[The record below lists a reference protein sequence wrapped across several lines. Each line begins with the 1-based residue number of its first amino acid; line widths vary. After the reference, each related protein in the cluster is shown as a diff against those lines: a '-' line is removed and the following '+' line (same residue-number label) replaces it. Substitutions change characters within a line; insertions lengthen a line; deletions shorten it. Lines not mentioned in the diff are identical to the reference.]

1 MVEYEIKK
9 PELAD
14 QGKLTIEWTENHM
27 PVLNLIKK
35 RFQDEKPLKGYRI
48 AACLHVTKETAV
60 LVKTLKAGGAEVAL
74 CASNPLSTQDD
85 VAAALIEE
93 GINVFA
99 WREESKDDYYRLMN
113 RVLDFQPN
121 ITLDDGGDL
130 VNTVHSSRR
139 ELLGKIIGGCEETT
153 TGVIRLR
160 MMAKDKVLK
169 YPMIAV
175 NDTPTKWDFDN
186 VYGTGQSS
194 IDGILRATSILLAGK
209 NFVVAGYGHCGR
221 GVASRARGMGAHVII
236 TEIDPVK
243 SLRALM
249 DGYRVMTMEEAAKIG
264 DIFITATG
272 NTSVIRI
279 EHMGKMKDGA
289 VVCNTGH
296 FNVEIDVADLE
307 KTAKR
312 KRRIRPNVDEYLLPN
327 NRRIYL
333 IAEGRLVNLA
343 AAEGHPSEVMDM
355 SFSDQSLSVEYIIKH
370 GREMK
375 PDVYN
380 VPFEIDEQVARLK
393 LESLNVKIDKLTEK
407 QIAYLSS
414 YHLGTE

>member
-1 MVEYEIKK
+1 MCESVIKD
-9 PELAD
+9 PSLAD
-14 QGKLTIEWTENHM
+14 KGKLTIEWTENHM

-60 LVKTLKAGGAEVAL
+60 LMKTLKAAGAEVAL

-85 VAAALIEE
+85 VAAALAEE
-93 GINVFA
+93 GVNVFA
-99 WREESKDDYYRLMN
+99 WRGESKDDYYRLMN
-113 RVLDFQPN
+113 KVLDFKPHV
-121 ITLDDGGDL
+121 TLDDGGDL

-139 ELLGKIIGGCEETT
+139 ELLENVIGGCEETT

-221 GVASRARGMGAHVII
+221 GVALRAKGMGAHVIV

-243 SLRALM
+243 ALRALM

-272 NTSVIRI
+272 NTSVLRI
-279 EHMGKMKDGA
+279 EHMERMKDG
-289 VVCNTGH
+289 VIICNTGH
-296 FNVEIDVADLE
+296 FNVEIDVNDLE

-312 KRRIRPNVDEYLLPN
+312 KRTIRPNVDEYLLPN

-333 IAEGRLVNLA
+333 LAEGRLVNLA

-355 SFSDQSLSVEYIIKH
+355 SFSDQALSVEYIIKH
-370 GREMK
+370 GRELK

-380 VPFEIDEQVARLK
+380 VPIEIDEQVARLK
-393 LESLNVKIDKLTEK
+393 LESLNIKIDKLTEK

-414 YHLGTE
+414 YQLGTE

>member
-1 MVEYEIKK
+1 MIESEIKD
-9 PELAD
+9 PSLAD
-14 QGKLTIEWTENHM
+14 KGKLTIEWTENHM

-60 LVKTLKAGGAEVAL
+60 LVKTLKAAGAEVAL

-85 VAAALIEE
+85 VAAALVEE
-93 GINVFA
+93 GVNVFA
-99 WREESKDDYYRLMN
+99 WRGESKEEYYRLMN
-113 RVLDFQPN
+113 RVLDFKPHV
-121 ITLDDGGDL
+121 TLDDGGDL

-139 ELLGKIIGGCEETT
+139 ELLENIIGGCEETT

-221 GVASRARGMGAHVII
+221 GVALRAKGMGAHVIV

-243 SLRALM
+243 ALRALM

-279 EHMGKMKDGA
+279 EHMQKMKDGA
-289 VVCNTGH
+289 IICNTGH
-296 FNVEIDVADLE
+296 FNVEIDVNDLE

-312 KRRIRPNVDEYLLPN
+312 KRTIRPNVDEYLLPN
-327 NRRIYL
+327 GRRIYL
-333 IAEGRLVNLA
+333 LAEGRLVNLA

-355 SFSDQSLSVEYIIKH
+355 SFSDQALSVEYIIKH
-370 GREMK
+370 GRELK

-380 VPFEIDEQVARLK
+380 VPLEIDEQVARLK
-393 LESLNVKIDKLTEK
+393 LESLNIKIDKLTEK

>member
-1 MVEYEIKK
+1 
-9 PELAD
+9 
-14 QGKLTIEWTENHM
+14 
-27 PVLNLIKK
+27 
-35 RFQDEKPLKGYRI
+35 
-48 AACLHVTKETAV
+48 
-60 LVKTLKAGGAEVAL
+60 
-74 CASNPLSTQDD
+74 
-85 VAAALIEE
+85 
-93 GINVFA
+93 
-99 WREESKDDYYRLMN
+99 
-113 RVLDFQPN
+113 
-121 ITLDDGGDL
+121 
-130 VNTVHSSRR
+130 
-139 ELLGKIIGGCEETT
+139 
-153 TGVIRLR
+153 
-160 MMAKDKVLK
+160 
-169 YPMIAV
+169 
-175 NDTPTKWDFDN
+175 PTKWDFDN

-249 DGYRVMTMEEAAKIG
+249 DGYRVMTMEEAVKIG

-279 EHMGKMKDGA
+279 EHMEKMKNGA

-380 VPFEIDEQVARLK
+380 VPLEIDEQVARLK

>member
-1 MVEYEIKK
+1 MEYEIKK
-9 PELAD
+9 PELAG

-139 ELLGKIIGGCEETT
+139 ELLGNIIGGCEETT

-175 NDTPTKWDFDN
+175 NDTPT
-186 VYGTGQSS
+186 
-194 IDGILRATSILLAGK
+194 
-209 NFVVAGYGHCGR
+209 
-221 GVASRARGMGAHVII
+221 
-236 TEIDPVK
+236 
-243 SLRALM
+243 
-249 DGYRVMTMEEAAKIG
+249 
-264 DIFITATG
+264 
-272 NTSVIRI
+272 
-279 EHMGKMKDGA
+279 
-289 VVCNTGH
+289 
-296 FNVEIDVADLE
+296 
-307 KTAKR
+307 
-312 KRRIRPNVDEYLLPN
+312 
-327 NRRIYL
+327 
-333 IAEGRLVNLA
+333 
-343 AAEGHPSEVMDM
+343 
-355 SFSDQSLSVEYIIKH
+355 
-370 GREMK
+370 
-375 PDVYN
+375 
-380 VPFEIDEQVARLK
+380 
-393 LESLNVKIDKLTEK
+393 
-407 QIAYLSS
+407 
-414 YHLGTE
+414 